1 MFRPWASS
9 ARALTSTSKAD
20 SIRSLPIL
28 EASFMP
34 YHLSVLR
41 KAIAY
46 GWFALAAGAIYVG
59 YTFYARYDANQKMQR
74 QAVEKEGEEAGKN
87 LAASR
92 QYLAEN
98 RAARMPLHHSLKE
111 GATGKLC
118 YGVVNAKT
126 VALDPPVE
134 RVWPALTRCIEIKP
148 AHSTTYTLTA
158 TDEAGHS
165 VQRSATVEV
174 H

>member
-1 MFRPWASS
+1 M
-9 ARALTSTSKAD
+9 L
-20 SIRSLPIL
+20 
-28 EASFMP
+28 

-41 KAIAY
+41 KVVTY
-46 GWFALAAGAIYVG
+46 GWFALAIGALYVG

-74 QAVEKEGEEAGKN
+74 RTTEKEGEEAEQE
-87 LAASR
+87 L
-92 QYLAEN
+92 N
-98 RAARMPLHHSLKE
+98 RLGGTSLKIAQLYAPASL
-111 GATGKLC
+111 GKGQTGKLC

-126 VALDPPVE
+126 VTLDPPVE

-148 AHSTTYTLTA
+148 THSTTYTLTA

-165 VQRSATVEV
+165 VQQAATVEV